1 MKVFMV
7 ALAGFGV
14 LVASVLADEPA
25 APKPKAGASGELKD
39 LKQKVSYSIGLRIG
53 KSMKSQSIEID
64 PDMLAKGIKDAEAGK
79 ALMTDKEIE
88 EVQLEFQKLMVA
100 KQTQAA
106 EKQKKEGEAFLAA
119 NKKKE
124 GVKTLPSG
132 LQYKVIKEGTGKT
145 PKVTDTVTANYEGRL
160 VDGTVFDSSY
170 KRGEPADFP
179 VNRVIK
185 GWTEAL
191 QLMKVGGKVQIYVP
205 SDLAYGAS
213 PPPGSAIRPND
224 PLIFDIELLDVK

>member
-14 LVASVLADEPA
+14 LVASVFADEPA
-25 APKPKAGASGELKD
+25 APKAGASQFKD

-53 KSMKSQSIEID
+53 KSMKSQSVEID
-64 PDMLAKGIKDAEAGK
+64 ADMLAKGIKDAEAGK
-79 ALMTDKEIE
+79 ALMTDE
-88 EVQLEFQKLMVA
+88 EMQAVQLEFQKLMA
-100 KQTQAA
+100 EKQTQVAD
-106 EKQKKEGEAFLAA
+106 KQKKEGEAFLAA

-132 LQYKVIKEGTGKT
+132 LQYKVVKEGNGKS
-145 PKVTDTVTANYEGRL
+145 PKVTDTVTAHYEGRL
-160 VDGTVFDSSY
+160 IDGSVFDSSI

-191 QLMKVGGKVQIYVP
+191 QLMKKGGKMQIYVP

-213 PPPGSAIRPND
+213 PPPGSIIRPND
-224 PLIFDIELLDVK
+224 PLIFDIELIDVK